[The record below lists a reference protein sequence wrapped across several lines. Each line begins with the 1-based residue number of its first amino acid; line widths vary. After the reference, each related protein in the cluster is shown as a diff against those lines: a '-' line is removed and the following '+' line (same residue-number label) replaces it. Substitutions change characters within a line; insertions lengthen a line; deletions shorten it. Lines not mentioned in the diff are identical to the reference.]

1 MLVIL
6 ITFVVSLYN
15 VIVVVW
21 VVTITDRRPQV
32 ASKGE
37 IYATILNLPR
47 EIRQK
52 AENIFT
58 LGKLTCHI
66 KCHCLPRLL
75 M

>member
-1 MLVIL
+1 MSVIL
-6 ITFVVSLYN
+6 ICFGVSLYT
-15 VIVVVW
+15 VIVVW

-58 LGKLTCHI
+58 LGKY
-66 KCHCLPRLL
+66 KV
-75 M
+75 

>member
-1 MLVIL
+1 MPVIL
-6 ITFVVSLYN
+6 ICFGVSLYT
-15 VIVVVW
+15 VIVVW

-52 AENIFT
+52 VENIFT
-58 LGKLTCHI
+58 LGKLACYM
-66 KCHCLPRLL
+66 KCHWLPILL